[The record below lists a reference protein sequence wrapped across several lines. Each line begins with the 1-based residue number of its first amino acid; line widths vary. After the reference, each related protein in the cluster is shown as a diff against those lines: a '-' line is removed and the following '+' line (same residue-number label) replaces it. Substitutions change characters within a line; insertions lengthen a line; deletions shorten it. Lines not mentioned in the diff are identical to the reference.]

1 MYIIFVTLIP
11 STFLNLRTLMGLL
24 SMVFPK
30 YLLPLLNSLLCVY
43 INVVVPCYFI
53 GLMFEADPF
62 ALTCCRVC
70 IHS

>member
-1 MYIIFVTLIP
+1 
-11 STFLNLRTLMGLL
+11 MGLL

-30 YLLPLLNSLLCVY
+30 YLLSLLNSHLCFY
-43 INVVVPCYFI
+43 INVVVRCYFI